1 LSGFFIQA
9 IILLAVVHA
18 LAGRTRASVYW
29 ILVGLAV
36 AGSTSIE
43 TIPSWLIIGATTGIV
58 LMLAYLVAFRHQPM
72 LLVFTTA
79 TVIILSTLR
88 DGIQHPYPS
97 ALAGSIAAALL
108 VPIAAWVWF
117 RESAR
122 VME

>member
-1 LSGFFIQA
+1 MF
-9 IILLAVVHA
+9 
-18 LAGRTRASVYW
+18 W
-29 ILVGLAV
+29 ILVGLAL

-58 LMLAYLVAFRHQPM
+58 LMLAYVVAFRHQPI
-72 LLVFTTA
+72 LVVFTAA
-79 TVIILSTLR
+79 TVVILSALR

-97 ALAGSIAAALL
+97 ALAGSVAATLL
-108 VPIAAWVWF
+108 VAIAAWVWY